1 MLIHGYILGSLRGN
15 FAKLGPMLLSAIVA
29 SLGFLPSLGTFGG
42 NFNSFPLV
50 QTATKSD
57 TAKRLLRPDEWKS
70 VETVVSPKISNDGRW
85 SLFTTVPVEG
95 DSRTTIRANDSAIK
109 FEVLYGAAAAFD
121 DTSQFAAYLIA
132 PPKAV
137 ADQMRKEKKPIR
149 TKLGLRRLA
158 DGAERTLDAVQSLRW
173 IKDKPILLA
182 AHQRQEGK
190 KDGAG
195 ELSVIE
201 AMSGVTLTL
210 GNVADA
216 VPNPTGTFLAL
227 EIDGETGPS
236 QVQLLDLRT
245 LQLRPVWS
253 GEETVAGLTWSKKSD
268 TLAFMF
274 GKEQENKL
282 GASYNVE
289 VVTNATSNAPKITQL
304 LASASKVLP
313 AGSRFA
319 EYRGLEVSN
328 DGSRVAFGI
337 QAWADRKPPRPLDPE
352 KDSDVEIWNT
362 KDLRI
367 VPQQKRQLGG
377 KVAETSLAVWK
388 VAESDFKLF
397 STSGEQRAT
406 TINDLKTVWLVD
418 PTPYITA
425 VTNGWSVSDSYAINV
440 ESGVKTKVLTA
451 RPFGPDISRTERYIG
466 YFQDKRWKFYDAET
480 GRTSDPLAKAPST
493 FEDAEDDHL
502 VPEKPPAGGIDWLA
516 DDEKAVISD
525 GYDLYEYRPETGAVA
540 KLTAGR
546 KDRIRYQYRDVFNRE
561 DGGLASDPYVFQTF
575 DRDTKGT
582 GVARLEPGKELKQ
595 VFQIDKAI
603 GSLQQA
609 PGTDRVQFTLQ
620 TFAES
625 PNVYISNT
633 AFTAAKSVSR
643 TNPQL
648 ADVKWGRA
656 EIVNYKSKW
665 GLPLQG
671 ILIYPA
677 DYSPDRRYPMVTY
690 IYERLS
696 DELNRFVRP
705 IEQSAYNEQVLSQ
718 TGYFVFKP
726 DIAYRDQ
733 SQPGIDAKD
742 CLEPA
747 VAAVLAKKVGVDGDR
762 LGLMGH
768 SWGAYQTAFVT
779 TVSRVFKAG
788 VAGAPL
794 TELTSMYNS
803 IFWNSG
809 RTDQELFETSQGRIA
824 KPFWDMPEKYFE
836 NSAVWRA
843 KERKGPLLIA
853 FGDADGAVDWH
864 QGIYLYN
871 TLRRLGK
878 EMVMLVYPGEN
889 HGLVKPGNMKDYAM
903 RLRHFLDVNLKGAK
917 AEPWL
922 LTGVPYH
929 VPGN

>member
-1 MLIHGYILGSLRGN
+1 
-15 FAKLGPMLLSAIVA
+15 MLLSALVV
-29 SLGFLPSLGTFGG
+29 SLGIFPNIGTYGAI
-42 NFNSFPLV
+42 FNSAAV
-50 QTATKSD
+50 TQATKPEEV
-57 TAKRLLRPDEWKS
+57 KRLLKPEEWKA
-70 VETVVSPKISNDGRW
+70 VETLVTPKLSKDGRW

-95 DSRTTIRANDSAIK
+95 DPRTTIRANDAGRK
-109 FEVLYGAAAAFD
+109 YEVVSAAAASFD
-121 DTSQFAAYLIA
+121 DTSQFAAYVIA
-132 PPKAV
+132 PPKSV
-137 ADQMRKEKKPIR
+137 ADQLRKDKRPIR

-158 DGAERTLDAVQSLRW
+158 DGAERVLDAVQSFRW
-173 IKDKPILLA
+173 VKDKPILLA
-182 AHQRQEGK
+182 SHQRQEGK
-190 KDGAG
+190 KDGAS

-216 VPNPTGTFLAL
+216 VPNPAGTFLAL

-253 GEETVAGLTWSKKSD
+253 GEETVAGITWAKKAD

-274 GKEQENKL
+274 GKEQESKQ

-289 VVTNATSNAPKITQL
+289 VVSGAASNSPKITQL
-304 LASASKVLP
+304 MASASKALP
-313 AGSRFA
+313 DGNRIA
-319 EYRGLEVSN
+319 EYRGLEIST
-328 DGSRVAFGI
+328 DGQRVAFGV
-337 QAWADRKPPRPLDPE
+337 QAWTEKKLPKPLDPE
-352 KDSDVEIWNT
+352 KDSEVEIWNT

-367 VPQQKRQLGG
+367 VPQQKRQLAA
-377 KVAETSLAVWK
+377 KTAETSLAVWSISEPDLK
-388 VAESDFKLF
+388 FFPA
-397 STSGEQRAT
+397 TGEQRAV

-418 PTPYITA
+418 PTPYIKP
-425 VTNGWSVSDSYAINV
+425 VTNGWAVSDAYAISV
-440 ESGVKTKVLTA
+440 ETGNRTKVLTA
-451 RPFGPDISRTERYIG
+451 RPFGIEPSRTERFIG
-466 YFQDKRWKFYDAET
+466 FFQDKRWKFYDAET
-480 GRTSDPLAKAPST
+480 GKTSDPFVKVRDT
-493 FEDAEDDHL
+493 FENSDDDYL
-502 VPEKPPAGGIDWLA
+502 VPEKPPAGGIEWLA
-516 DDEKAVISD
+516 DDAKAIVSD
-525 GYDLYEYRPETGAVA
+525 GYDLYEYLPETGGVT
-540 KLTAGR
+540 KLTDGR
-546 KDRIRYQYRDVFNRE
+546 KDRVQYQYREVFGRE
-561 DGGLASDPYVFQTF
+561 DGGLASDAYVFQTF
-575 DRDTKGT
+575 DRQTKAA
-582 GVARLEPGKELKQ
+582 GVARYEVGKGLTQ
-595 VFQIDKAI
+595 VFQINKAM

-609 PGTDRVQFTLQ
+609 PGTDRVLFTLQ

-625 PNVYISNT
+625 PNVYISNS
-633 AFTAAKSVSR
+633 AFTAAKPVSK

-648 ADVKWGRA
+648 ANVKWGRS
-656 EIVNYKSKW
+656 EIVNYKTRW

-677 DYSPDRRYPMVTY
+677 DYSPDRKYPMVTY
-690 IYERLS
+690 VYERLS

-705 IEQSAYNEQVLSQ
+705 IDQSAYNEQVLSQ

-726 DIAYRDQ
+726 DIAYRDL

-747 VAAVLAKKVGVDGDR
+747 VAAVLAKRVGVDADR
-762 LGLMGH
+762 VGLMGH
-768 SWGAYQTAFVT
+768 SWGGYQTAFVT

-809 RTDQELFETSQGRIA
+809 RTDQELFESSQGRFA
-824 KPFWDMPEKYFE
+824 KPFWEMPDKYFE
-836 NSAVWRA
+836 NSAVWRS

-889 HGLVKPGNMKDYAM
+889 HGLVKPGNMRDYAG
-903 RLRHFLDVNLKGAK
+903 RLRHFFDVNLKGAK
-917 AEPWL
+917 PEPWL
-922 LTGVPYH
+922 SSGVPYR